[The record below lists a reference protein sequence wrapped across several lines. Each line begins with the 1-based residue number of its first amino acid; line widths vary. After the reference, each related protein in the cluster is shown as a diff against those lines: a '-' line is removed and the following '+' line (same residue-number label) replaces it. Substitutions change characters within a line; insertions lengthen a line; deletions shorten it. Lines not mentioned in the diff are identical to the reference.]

1 VILEALRVV
10 GRPVPRKDAADI
22 VTANVSYAADVSFP
36 GMLHGRLVRSP
47 IASGRVIGIDA
58 LKARELRG
66 VKAVIA
72 ADDVPLN
79 PFGYGIKDERI
90 FVSRIRYCGEVLA
103 AVAAT
108 DEETAER
115 AVKLVEVKYEEIPGV
130 FDVLD
135 AIKPDA
141 PLVHEELGSYRPNS
155 TVGSSW
161 NPRPGTNILHE
172 IESGRGDVEKGFA
185 DADYVFED
193 TFRTRRVQHCY
204 LEPHACVAKV
214 EGDTITVWTT
224 TQKAFVVRSAL
235 AEIFAVPES
244 SIRVICTKIG
254 GGFGGKNGIRI
265 EHYAVA
271 LAKKTGKPVKITM
284 TRDEEFTSSAGSV
297 PAAIVMKTGVKRD
310 GTMIA
315 RQVRF
320 LWDCG
325 AYSEGLPAS
334 NRAIKDGTGPYRIP
348 NLKVTSTLVYTN
360 TMRGCPFR
368 GLGCPESTWAGES
381 QMDMIAERLGLDPV
395 EIRMKNLVQDG
406 DPAATPEGEILEG
419 VRARECLARAAESI
433 GYNTRAGAR
442 ARCAVGFS
450 MIYKSPTSASGAV
463 STATVCLNRDGSVHV
478 TVGSSDV
485 GGGFETVIAQI
496 AAETFGIDYSD
507 VNVVMAD
514 TDMVPFD
521 HGTYSSRATV
531 STGLAVLDAAEKV
544 KRQLLETAGGILAE
558 APSNLFVREKCVIRI
573 ADGKRTSI
581 ADILNSRRAAEKALT
596 ATGFSNEDGTK
607 GWRFGAQAVEVEVDR
622 ETGVVRVL
630 KVVSAQDVGTA
641 VNPPLI
647 EGQLEGGVVM
657 GLGYALGEELVL
669 DEGKTINPTFSDY
682 RIPFAQDI
690 PPIELINLES
700 PLPQG
705 PFGAKGIG
713 ELGNFGIAPAIA
725 NAIHKAAGVRLTEIP
740 MTPERVLAA
749 LEAQDRQTAKVGQ
762 HFTAPEEP
770 V

>member
-1 VILEALRVV
+1 
-10 GRPVPRKDAADI
+10 
-22 VTANVSYAADVSFP
+22 
-36 GMLHGRLVRSP
+36 MLYGRLVRSA
-47 IASGRVIGIDA
+47 IASGRLIGIDA
-58 LKARELRG
+58 SRARELRG
-66 VKAVIA
+66 VKAVIS
-72 ADDVPLN
+72 ADDVPSN
-79 PFGYGIKDERI
+79 PFGYGVKDERI

-115 AVKLVEVKYEEIPGV
+115 AAKLVEVRYEETAGV

-141 PLVHEELGSYRPNS
+141 PLVHEELGNYTGNS
-155 TVGSSW
+155 TVGRSW
-161 NPRPGTNILHE
+161 RPQPGTNVLHE
-172 IESGRGDVEKGFA
+172 IESGRGDVERGFA
-185 DADYVFED
+185 EADYVFED

-214 EGDTITVWTT
+214 EADTITVWTT
-224 TQKAFVVRSAL
+224 TQKSFVVRSAL
-235 AEIFAVPES
+235 AEIFGTPES

-254 GGFGGKNGIRI
+254 GGFGGKNGIRL

-271 LAKKTGKPVKITM
+271 LAKKTGRPVKITM
-284 TRDEEFTSSAGSV
+284 TRDEEFTASAGSV
-297 PAAIVMKTGVKRD
+297 PATIVMKTGVKRD
-310 GTMIA
+310 GTITA
-315 RQVRF
+315 RQARF

-334 NRAIKDGTGPYRIP
+334 NRAINDGTGPYKIP
-348 NLKVTSTLVYTN
+348 HLKVTSTLVYTN

-381 QMDMIAERLGLDPV
+381 QIDMIAERLGLDPV
-395 EIRMKNLVQDG
+395 EMRLKNLVEDG
-406 DPAATPEGEILEG
+406 DAAATPEGEILEG
-419 VRARECLARAAESI
+419 VRAKDALTRAAKAI
-433 GYNTRAGAR
+433 AYAGVPKHHGDRAT
-442 ARCAVGFS
+442 GFS
-450 MIYKSPTSASGAV
+450 MIYKSPTSPSGAV
-463 STATVCLNRDGSVHV
+463 SSATVSLNRDGSVHV
-478 TVGSSDV
+478 AVGSSDV
-485 GGGFETVIAQI
+485 GGGLETVIAQI
-496 AAETFGIDYSD
+496 AAEAFGIDFAD
-507 VNVVMAD
+507 VNVVTAD

-531 STGLAVLDAAEKV
+531 STGLAVLDAADKV
-544 KRQLLETAGGILAE
+544 KRRLLEVAGRILGE
-558 APSNLFVREKCVIRI
+558 QPSNLLVRGKNIVRI
-573 ADGKRTSI
+573 ADGETTSI
-581 ADILNSRRAAEKALT
+581 ATILNDRRSSEKSLS
-596 ATGFSNEDGTK
+596 ATGFSNEDGRK

-622 ETGVVRVL
+622 ETGLVRVL
-630 KVVSAQDVGTA
+630 RVVSVQDVGTA

-682 RIPFAQDI
+682 RIPFAQDV

-725 NAIHKAAGVRLTEIP
+725 NATAKAVGVRLTEVP

-749 LEAQDRQTAKVGQ
+749 LERDQ
-762 HFTAPEEP
+762 HERET